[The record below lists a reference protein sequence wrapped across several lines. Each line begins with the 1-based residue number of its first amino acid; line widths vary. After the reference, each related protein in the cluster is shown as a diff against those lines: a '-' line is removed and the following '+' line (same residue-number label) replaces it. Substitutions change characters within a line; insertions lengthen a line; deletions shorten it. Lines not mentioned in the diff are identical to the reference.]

1 MKKQKGKL
9 AKRKVPNE
17 EILYERIALRRGFKQ
32 VARHQRLRQNESY
45 HGWNQAGV
53 NLVVN
58 QMLSDLENQ

>member
-1 MKKQKGKL
+1 MQ
-9 AKRKVPNE
+9 AKRQTLTTLGDLSKE
-17 EILYERIALRRGFKQ
+17 EQDDIPLRRGFKQ